1 MKIIIITVD
10 GPAASGKA
18 KISKYISNRFNFK
31 HLDSGIL
38 YRRLAHIFLNERVN
52 LNDVDE
58 IKKKLKKISEIS
70 YRNHK
75 NIRTEQISNISSKI
89 AVYECVRVFVNKLQ
103 YNFVKKNRYYKGF
116 VIDGRDIG
124 SVVFKNA
131 DLKLYIE
138 VNAEIRAKRRYK
150 QLIDSGEKSIYP
162 KILKEI
168 KLRDN
173 KDKKRTQSP
182 LVIPKDAFVIYNDG
196 SFRQTIKQINKL
208 PLNF

>member
-1 MKIIIITVD
+1 MKKIITID
-10 GPAASGKA
+10 GPAASGKE
-18 KISKYISNRFNFK
+18 KISKYISKKWRLK

-38 YRRLAHIFLNERVN
+38 YRRLALILFNKN
-52 LNDVDE
+52 IDINNINI
-58 IKKKLKKISEIS
+58 IKRELQKINIISYQKNKKIRTQAIS
-70 YRNHK
+70 K
-75 NIRTEQISNISSKI
+75 LASKI
-89 AVYECVRVFVNKLQ
+89 AVYSFVRNFINELQYKFVNK
-103 YNFVKKNRYYKGF
+103 NSNKRGF

-162 KILKEI
+162 QILKDI

-173 KDKKRTQSP
+173 IDKNRKNSP
-182 LVIPKDAFVIYNDG
+182 LIVPKDALVIDNNG
-196 SFRQTIKQINKL
+196 SFRKTVKQINVAL
-208 PLNF
+208 ENL